1 MSGPVPPRGPRF
13 RQAACPKAAIGRR
26 GGVRG
31 GVRDRSERPS
41 TLLAVIDRP
50 DFGDQVLQ
58 TLERAPPDHR
68 ILGVWLHGSHARGE
82 AAPRSDVDLAV
93 LADRRIDPIALG
105 MAATRLERLADGRV
119 DPAGLRAASGLFRV
133 MATHGGPAAFA
144 ERQNQRRNRTG
155 VFDALLTFRV
165 PDPDTRVS
173 RSPRIQPV
181 SKGANSEF

>member
-13 RQAACPKAAIGRR
+13 RQAACPKAAIGR
-26 GGVRG
+26 RG

-133 MATHGGPAAFA
+133 MATHGGRLHSPSAKIRGGT
-144 ERQNQRRNRTG
+144 EQ
-155 VFDALLTFRV
+155 ALLTRF
-165 PDPDTRVS
+165 S
-173 RSPRIQPV
+173 H
-181 SKGANSEF
+181 SEFPTRTRECREAPGFNP